1 MQSRVYLETTF
12 VSYLTARPSRD
23 IVAAGMQQTTR
34 EWWRLH
40 ASAYALCTSSLV
52 WDEIGRGAPEAV
64 VLRQA
69 VLKSV
74 PQLEL
79 SSEVGRLAQLL
90 IEKKGVPAKAA
101 EDAVHIAVAAVH
113 AVPFILTW
121 NFRHIANAN
130 LMERLREICADA
142 GHALPTICTPEQ
154 LKPLKR

>member
-23 IVAAGMQQTTR
+23 IVAAGMQQTTQ
-34 EWWRLH
+34 EWWSLH

-52 WDEIGRGAPEAV
+52 WDEIGRGSPEAV
-64 VLRQA
+64 ALRQA

-79 SSEVGRLAQLL
+79 SSEVERLAQLL

-113 AVPFILTW
+113 AIPFILTW

-130 LMERLREICADA
+130 LMEKLRAICADA
-142 GHALPTICTPEQ
+142 GHSLPTICTPEQ